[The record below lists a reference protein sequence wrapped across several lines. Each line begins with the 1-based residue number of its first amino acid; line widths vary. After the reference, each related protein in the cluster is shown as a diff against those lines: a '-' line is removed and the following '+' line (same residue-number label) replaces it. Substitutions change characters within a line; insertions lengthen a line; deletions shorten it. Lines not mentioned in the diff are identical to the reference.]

1 MTEPG
6 IIRLIIVDD
15 HQHIHDLIAALTRD
29 AADMRVVGEFYRGDE
44 AVDNCARL
52 KPDLV
57 LMDVMMPGL
66 NGMDTTRALIAQNP
80 GLRVLGLSSFREYEY
95 IKAMLDNGAAGY
107 LVKDALADDLLSTIR
122 AIHQGSVV
130 FSREVAQTLLSP
142 PTGSTVP
149 QYGLTDREIEVLQLI
164 AKGLTNVEIAT
175 ALAITP
181 PTVRFHTNN
190 ILYKLRVKT
199 RSEALVLAAKHGLVK

>member
-1 MTEPG
+1 
-6 IIRLIIVDD
+6 
-15 HQHIHDLIAALTRD
+15 
-29 AADMRVVGEFYRGDE
+29 
-44 AVDNCARL
+44 
-52 KPDLV
+52 
-57 LMDVMMPGL
+57 
-66 NGMDTTRALIAQNP
+66 MDTTRALIAQNP